1 MAEPG
6 ESTLPDTLG
15 TVPRLLE
22 GFGEKKTPESRGQYA
37 RNRNACAIPWWSR
50 GRSASQDGCV

>member
-6 ESTLPDTLG
+6 DSTLPDTLG

-22 GFGEKKTPESRGQYA
+22 GLWQADNS
-37 RNRNACAIPWWSR
+37 
-50 GRSASQDGCV
+50 